1 MSDSKRRIFEEEQE
15 QEQEIQA
22 ARSRLAQAEA
32 KIREARIAREHAP
45 PSAPSK
51 EIDAEA
57 LGGLWAFWGYD
68 SYPYLIGGKV
78 VKGYASGVVK
88 VEGYGDHTF
97 KPKMLILGKD
107 GEALRDKL
115 KALTTE
121 RDDMLKGVEETFR
134 KKLDALLA
142 AKG

>member
-1 MSDSKRRIFEEEQE
+1 MSGGYDEETESAMHAR
-15 QEQEIQA
+15 A
-22 ARSRLAQAEA
+22 ARARLAQAEA
-32 KIREARIAREHAP
+32 EIREAQSKREHAP

-68 SYPYLIGGKV
+68 SYPYIIGGKV

-97 KPKMLILGKD
+97 RPKMLILGKD

-115 KALTTE
+115 RALTTE
-121 RDDMLKGVEETFR
+121 RDDMLKGVEVTFR
-134 KKLDALLA
+134 KKLDAALA
-142 AKG
+142 PHGVRG